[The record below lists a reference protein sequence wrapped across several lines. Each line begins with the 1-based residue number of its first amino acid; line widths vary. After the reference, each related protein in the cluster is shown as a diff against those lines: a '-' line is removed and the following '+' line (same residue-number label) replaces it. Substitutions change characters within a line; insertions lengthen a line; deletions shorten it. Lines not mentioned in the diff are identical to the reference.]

1 MTHTINHDKR
11 TAVIVALAAIV
22 VIALLIWAG
31 DPMHALK
38 VAGFG
43 DSEVKAPSGAGGLEK
58 MVDALVGSI
67 KWVIVT
73 CITLAISVGGTLML
87 FGHSRAQDHLIRV
100 GAGIVIVLFL
110 APATLA

>member
-58 MVDALVGSI
+58 MVDALDRLTDA
-67 KWVIVT
+67 VT
-73 CITLAISVGGTLML
+73 KLTE
-87 FGHSRAQDHLIRV
+87 RA
-100 GAGIVIVLFL
+100 AK
-110 APATLA
+110 

>member
-1 MTHTINHDKR
+1 MTHTINHHKR
-11 TAVIVALAAIV
+11 TLLIAAAALAV
-22 VIALLIWAG
+22 LALLLVFG

-43 DSEVKAPSGAGGLEK
+43 SDKTPEGAGGLK
-58 MVDALVGSI
+58 KLVDELVGSI
-67 KWVIVT
+67 KWVIFT

-100 GAGIVIVLFL
+100 GAGIVVVLFL